1 MLAPD
6 YLDRLPEPVLE
17 LFRQVEEDILADM
30 ARRISKMGA
39 VTETADWQRWRLE
52 QMELTRSD
60 ITQRLGKLTGLT
72 QQELR
77 KLFQE
82 AATQAIQADNEIYRA
97 AGLSPGSPND
107 SPELLQLLNGGMQ
120 QTSGTLQNL
129 TRTTANTATQ
139 QFERA
144 LDRAWLQISSGA
156 FSYQSAIRTAIKSMA
171 FTGMQ
176 SIQYPTGHTDTLEVA
191 VRRAV
196 LTGVGKTTGEICLAH
211 AEEMGCDLM
220 EITAH
225 PGARPSHMVWQG
237 KIVSLSGQKGY
248 LSKSD
253 IGYGTGD
260 GFKGWNCRHDWF
272 PFFEGLSE
280 STYPREK
287 LREYENQ
294 TVTYNGKTLSYY
306 DATQQQRYIE
316 RQIRRWKREYQMMD
330 AAGQDTTQASL
341 KLAQWRVA
349 EKDFC
354 RQTGLD
360 RDGFRSQV
368 EGFGR
373 SQASRATWETKRTEA
388 IANKFFS
395 FGNTD
400 ENVRA
405 YLKDKAVIDMLSE
418 HSIKY
423 IQRISDKEIIVDAG
437 KPVITGM
444 RVHAAEN
451 LANKPDRVGMTQ
463 EQAQTFVDSAKLT
476 LYQQDRKNLK
486 FLAQNGYS
494 ILNLNHELVTAV
506 PQKWRKKYDQ
516 YLEVIKS

>member
-17 LFRQVEEDILADM
+17 LFRQVEEDILTDM

-120 QTSGTLQNL
+120 QTSGTFQNL

-272 PFFEGLSE
+272 PYFEGLSE
-280 STYPREK
+280 SAYPREK

-294 TVTYNGKTLSYY
+294 TVTFGGKTLSYY

-316 RQIRRWKREYQMMD
+316 RQIRRWKREYRMMD
-330 AAGQDTTQASL
+330 AAGQDTTQASV

-373 SQASRATWETKRTEA
+373 SEASRATWEAKKQLEKEKQDDIIKEEIRKAGGFSEKAKIHLVPRQIDTDTLGFDEQHINKERKHNVTREEA
-388 IANKFFS
+388 ILWIQNAKIS
-395 FGNTD
+395 VTVWGGQYERYYGYDGTAYV
-400 ENVRA
+400 NVQGHYIRTA
-405 YLKDKAVIDMLSE
+405 YSKNEFQKELLK
-418 HSIKY
+418 
-423 IQRISDKEIIVDAG
+423 
-437 KPVITGM
+437 
-444 RVHAAEN
+444 
-451 LANKPDRVGMTQ
+451 
-463 EQAQTFVDSAKLT
+463 
-476 LYQQDRKNLK
+476 
-486 FLAQNGYS
+486 
-494 ILNLNHELVTAV
+494 ILEVL
-506 PQKWRKKYDQ
+506 KKYG
-516 YLEVIKS
+516 Y